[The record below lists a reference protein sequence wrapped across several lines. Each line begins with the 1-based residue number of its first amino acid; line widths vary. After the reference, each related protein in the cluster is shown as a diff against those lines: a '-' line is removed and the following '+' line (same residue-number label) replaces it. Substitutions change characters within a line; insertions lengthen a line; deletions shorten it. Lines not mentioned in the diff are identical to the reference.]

1 MGFFSNYV
9 KFIDPLKTRKMFGGG
24 KGGDDVGNFEFQ
36 PYSGHRP
43 PLPKYTRET
52 EDLYKNLIFNRAQG
66 NDVGF
71 DPKRTELLVDLVKSQ
86 IGQQEEDQ
94 LRSAQGAVSRSGLSG
109 NPRAYEAL
117 AGRVKRD
124 SGRQLADSLSKISI
138 EDLTRRNEERDVNT
152 ERLGNFNLFN
162 FGQENN
168 RAGFDLD
175 TYNSEQGNRLAAENL
190 NNNQANIATNRRNE
204 LFSDIGGLV
213 TSGISL
219 ASGNPAPA
227 IIYAGDKLLNSSDSG
242 KGIAPQ
248 NDLNTPSYYRPQS
261 LKYRNLVR

>member
-1 MGFFSNYV
+1 MGFWSS
-9 KFIDPLKTRKMFGGG
+9 LFGGG
-24 KGGDDVGNFEFQ
+24 GGGSKTPEFEFQ
-36 PYSGHRP
+36 PYTGHRP

-52 EDLYKNLIFNRAQG
+52 EDLYKNIIFNRAQG

-71 DPKRTELLVDLVKSQ
+71 DPERTRLLIDLVKSQ

-175 TYNSEQGNRLAAENL
+175 VYNSEQGNRLAAENL

-204 LFSDIGGLV
+204 LFSDIGGLI

-227 IIYAGDKLLNSSDSG
+227 IMYAGDKLLNSSDTG

-248 NDLNTPSYYRPQS
+248 NDFANTPSYYNRP